1 MFEEY
6 LNAGMHL
13 AKYELLEENEGFF
26 GSIPGA
32 QGVWANEDTLEKCRD
47 ELRSAFEDWVLF
59 RIRKGFDLPEFAG
72 VQLSLPDFDQLEA
85 TA

>member
-13 AKYELLEENEGFF
+13 AKYELLEDNEGFF

-47 ELRSAFEDWVLF
+47 ELRSAFEDWVLIG
-59 RIRKGFDLPEFAG
+59 IRLGHELPELNG
-72 VQLSLPDFDQLEA
+72 VRLVTPSMERLEVA
-85 TA
+85 

>member
-13 AKYELLEENEGFF
+13 AKYELLEDDEGFF

-32 QGVWANEDTLEKCRD
+32 QGVWANENTLEKCRD
-47 ELRSAFEDWVLF
+47 ELRSAFEDWVLIG
-59 RIRKGFDLPEFAG
+59 IRLGHELPELNG
-72 VQLSLPDFDQLEA
+72 VRLVAPSMERLEVA
-85 TA
+85 

>member
-13 AKYELLEENEGFF
+13 ANYELLENNEGFF
-26 GSIPGA
+26 ASIPGA

-47 ELRSAFEDWVLF
+47 ELRSAFEDWVLIG
-59 RIRKGFDLPEFAG
+59 IRLGHELPELNG
-72 VQLSLPDFDQLEA
+72 VRLITPSMERLEVA
-85 TA
+85 

>member
-13 AKYELLEENEGFF
+13 AKYELLENNEGFF
-26 GSIPGA
+26 ASIPGA

-47 ELRSAFEDWVLF
+47 ELRSAFEDWVLIG
-59 RIRKGFDLPEFAG
+59 IRLGHELPELNG
-72 VQLSLPDFDQLEA
+72 VRLITPSMERLEVA
-85 TA
+85 